1 MRLATKICE
10 RKKKDM
16 AYSDF
21 TLEAAEAQFELTIE
35 TQGDY
40 FAETPPVTISDLLR
54 QTLARR
60 TARAIAM
67 GNEKARSEL
76 LIVPILLEGVETYPQ
91 PISFFSGQDFSPD
104 PARGLRGACDYL
116 ISLSPNQLIIKAP
129 VVAVAEAKRED
140 ISTGWGQCVAEMVGA
155 QAYNQ
160 THDNPLATVYGIVTI
175 GTIWRFLRLIGK
187 TIYIDRTEYYL
198 NDVEKIVGI
207 LLAMLHEAAAARQT
221 A

>member
-1 MRLATKICE
+1 
-10 RKKKDM
+10 M

-21 TLEAAEAQFELTIE
+21 TLEQVTTQFSLTLNTYE
-35 TQGDY
+35 DY
-40 FAETPPVTISDLLR
+40 FASVPAAPISDLLR

-76 LIVPILLEGVETYPQ
+76 LIVPILLEAVEAFPE

-116 ISLSPNQLIIKAP
+116 ICLSPNQLLIQSP

-140 ISTGWGQCVAEMVGA
+140 ISTGWGQCLAEMVGA

-160 THDNPLATVYGIVTI
+160 AHGSPFATVYGIVTI
-175 GTIWRFLRLIGK
+175 GTIWRFLRLIGTTVYMDK
-187 TIYIDRTEYYL
+187 TEYYL
-198 NDVEKIVGI
+198 NDVEHIVSI
-207 LLAMLHEAAAARQT
+207 LLAMLHEAAASRQVSET
-221 A
+221 ACKADPADAV

>member
-1 MRLATKICE
+1 
-10 RKKKDM
+10 M

-21 TLEAAEAQFELTIE
+21 TLDMVETEFRLTID
-35 TQGDY
+35 TTGDY
-40 FAETPPVTISDLLR
+40 FAETPPVVISGLLR
-54 QTLARR
+54 ETLLRR
-60 TARAIAM
+60 TTRAIAM

-76 LIVPILLEGVETYPQ
+76 LIVPILLEGVETYPE

-104 PARGLRGACDYL
+104 PARGLRGSCDYL
-116 ISLSPNQLIIKAP
+116 ISLSPNQLLIKAP

-140 ISTGWGQCVAEMVGA
+140 ISTGWGQCIAEMVGA

-175 GTIWRFLRLIGK
+175 GTIWRFLRLIGQ
-187 TIYIDRTEYYL
+187 TVYIDKTEYYL

-207 LLAMLHEAAAARQT
+207 LLAMLHEAAASRQG